1 MHTTV
6 WAITVA
12 VSLFVGLIVSL
23 DFGYRLARRG
33 HQSRH
38 EISEGVG
45 TIEAAVFALLGL
57 LLGFSFAG
65 GAGRLDARRNLI
77 VQEANAIGTAYLRID
92 LLPESEQIP
101 MRHLFRDY
109 LNARIGAYAT
119 LPDTSAAD
127 REFAKAAEIQKMI
140 WTRGVAATK
149 AQESEGLAR
158 LVLPALNDMIDV
170 TTSRTIALFTRLP
183 DLIFGLLIGVALL
196 SGVLAGWAMAKRAA
210 RSWLH
215 ILLYAAI
222 VSITIYTV
230 ADLDSPRSG
239 LIRLDRA
246 DTALLQLRDSI
257 R

>member
-6 WAITVA
+6 WAIAVA
-12 VSLFVGLIVSL
+12 VSLFVSMILSL
-23 DFGYRLARRG
+23 EFGYRMARRG
-33 HQSRH
+33 HRNRS

-65 GAGRLDARRNLI
+65 GTERLDARRDLI
-77 VQEANAIGTAYLRID
+77 VQEANAIGTAYLRMD
-92 LLPESEQIP
+92 LLPESEQNP
-101 MRHLFRDY
+101 MRRLFRDY
-109 LNARIGAYAT
+109 LDARIGAYAK
-119 LPDTSAAD
+119 LPDTAAAD
-127 REFAKAAEIQKMI
+127 REFSKAADIQKVI
-140 WTRGVAATK
+140 WTRGVAASK
-149 AQESEGLAR
+149 AQDNEAVAR

-170 TTSRTIALFTRLP
+170 TTSRTIALFTGLP
-183 DLIFGLLIGVALL
+183 GLIFGLLIGVAVL
-196 SGVLAGWAMAKRAA
+196 SGVLAGWAMAKRET

-215 ILLYAAI
+215 SVLYAAI
-222 VSITIYTV
+222 VSVTIYTV

-246 DTALLQLRDSI
+246 DTALLELRDSI